1 MFRTLLSYS
10 TTSIIQSG
18 QFSLQLN
25 ACRDRSQV
33 ILSFWSSNVFSYYVI
48 AEVPDSLVTPKE
60 ILQLISSF
68 LAVFPTIPPLY
79 SLLGFDGRMS
89 KSITSELVQ
98 VPTVCVV
105 PTFSYEDLD
114 RVLAGPTIKILD
126 RYDYHSVLQF
136 LLMKLRTASGSLWLN
151 ELSELRKVS
160 FFNFSQLLFRVL
172 HMVFF
177 NESPFILV
185 HTLY

>member
-1 MFRTLLSYS
+1 
-10 TTSIIQSG
+10 
-18 QFSLQLN
+18 
-25 ACRDRSQV
+25 
-33 ILSFWSSNVFSYYVI
+33 
-48 AEVPDSLVTPKE
+48 
-60 ILQLISSF
+60 
-68 LAVFPTIPPLY
+68 
-79 SLLGFDGRMS
+79 MS

>member
-33 ILSFWSSNVFSYYVI
+33 ILSFWLGNVFSYYVI

-68 LAVFPTIPPLY
+68 LAVFPTMPPLY
-79 SLLGFDGRMS
+79 SLLGFDG
-89 KSITSELVQ
+89 
-98 VPTVCVV
+98 VC
-105 PTFSYEDLD
+105 P
-114 RVLAGPTIKILD
+114 
-126 RYDYHSVLQF
+126 
-136 LLMKLRTASGSLWLN
+136 N
-151 ELSELRKVS
+151 
-160 FFNFSQLLFRVL
+160 QLPQ
-172 HMVFF
+172 
-177 NESPFILV
+177 S
-185 HTLY
+185 